1 MRICS
6 GAEEGAAEL
15 RSAWAD
21 EASAPARARSG
32 EMPVPT
38 RASAGDAPVAPLAEF
53 GEDSGTIRICGVCL
67 LAARSTSTALN
78 STHLPSGEG
87 TGSPTRL
94 RAIMSSKVKG
104 RLACDNVA
112 TEKER
117 TT

>member
-1 MRICS
+1 MRIRS
-6 GAEEGAAEL
+6 RAEEGAAEL

-21 EASAPARARSG
+21 EASAP
-32 EMPVPT
+32 T
-38 RASAGDAPVAPLAEF
+38 RAWTGTPVAPPAEF
-53 GEDSGTIRICGVCL
+53 GEDSDTIQMCGVFL

-87 TGSPTRL
+87 TGSATRL

-104 RLACDNVA
+104 RLAC
-112 TEKER
+112 EKAAIDKAG